1 MFTKFKYVAEGR
13 YIRDEKA
20 PIVRAKVA
28 CTAVRSERGACTAE
42 SVSASMGGAG
52 TVLGCAECCVVRSSY
67 PVAVGK
73 WRRQ

>member
-13 YIRDEKA
+13 YIRDEKS

-42 SVSASMGGAG
+42 NVSAAMVGAG
-52 TVLGCAECCVVRSSY
+52 TVVGCAECCVVRSSY
-67 PVAVGK
+67 AVAVG
-73 WRRQ
+73 Q